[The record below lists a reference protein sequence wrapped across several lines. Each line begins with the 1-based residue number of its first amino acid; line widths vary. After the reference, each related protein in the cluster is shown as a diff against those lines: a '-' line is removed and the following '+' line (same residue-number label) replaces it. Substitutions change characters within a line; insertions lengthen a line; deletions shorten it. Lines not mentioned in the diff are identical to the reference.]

1 MRSTFGH
8 FGDAV
13 EALREIYEGTRERAT
28 KQRVIELT
36 QNLTDL
42 QGDYENLRG
51 FWPGFEALEEKA
63 GGRKSS

>member
-13 EALREIYEGTRERAT
+13 EGLREVYEGTRERAT
-28 KQRVIELT
+28 QSLIIELT
-36 QNLTDL
+36 RKLVEL

-51 FWPGFEALEEKA
+51 FWPEFEALEDKA
-63 GGRKSS
+63 ARA

>member
-13 EALREIYEGTRERAT
+13 EGLREVYEGTRERAT
-28 KQRVIELT
+28 RKLIIELT
-36 QNLTDL
+36 RKLVEL

-51 FWPGFEALEEKA
+51 FWPEFEALEDKA
-63 GGRKSS
+63 ARA